1 MIILLAAGRGLRM
14 GGPNKLLL
22 PFAGKTV
29 LETTL
34 DRLCAAAPGPVCVVT
49 GHARADLLPILQ
61 QFPVQEV
68 FNPDYA
74 QGMTGSIQAGIR
86 ALPPDAPGYM
96 ICLADMPLIAPD
108 TYRRLLTY
116 FHQHLEAQ
124 PDLVVLPRF
133 QGQKGNPVCFAGTYR
148 PALLA
153 HTDPEGCR
161 SLVQAHAAK
170 VHWVDVPDAGILQD
184 LDTEADYR
192 QQLPPV
198 KG

>member
-34 DRLCAAAPGPVCVVT
+34 DRLYAAAPGPVCVVT
-49 GHARADLLPILQ
+49 GHAREDIAPILQ
-61 QFPVQEV
+61 KYPVQEV
-68 FNPDYA
+68 FNPDYT
-74 QGMTGSIQAGIR
+74 QGMTSSIQAGIR
-86 ALPPDAPGYM
+86 ALPHTPGYM
-96 ICLADMPLIAPD
+96 ICLADMPLIASD
-108 TYRRLLTY
+108 TYHKLLVY
-116 FHQHLEAQ
+116 FRQHIAAH
-124 PDLVVLPRF
+124 PDIIVLPRF
-133 QGQKGNPVCFAGTYR
+133 QGQKGNPVYFAGIYR
-148 PALLA
+148 QALLD
-153 HTDPEGCR
+153 HPDPEGCR
-161 SLVQAHAAK
+161 SLVQAHVAK

-192 QQLPPV
+192 RQLPPA